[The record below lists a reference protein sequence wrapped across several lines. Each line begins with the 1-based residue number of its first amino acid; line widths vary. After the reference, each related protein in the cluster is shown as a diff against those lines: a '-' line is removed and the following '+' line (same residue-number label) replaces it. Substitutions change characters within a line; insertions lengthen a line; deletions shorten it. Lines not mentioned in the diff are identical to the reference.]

1 MWPLWDWTFLWDE
14 TQVLQVKNYSGV
26 FSTFKIFLESFH
38 KAAWHIQ
45 ISLQFVHHEHPSSLA
60 GRACNPFTEA
70 LPSSQQPRAAVWP
83 VAIRYMSSPSLSS
96 HFLSSLKLSCQ
107 KDTHTQTHTKFNHL
121 LNWVV
126 VIQYTVYLLF
136 GSTGSKMLINQT
148 PTYIKI

>member
-45 ISLQFVHHEHPSSLA
+45 ISLQFVHYEHPSSLA

-83 VAIRYMSSPSLSS
+83 VAIRYMSSPSLITFPVISQAV
-96 HFLSSLKLSCQ
+96 LSKRHTH
-107 KDTHTQTHTKFNHL
+107 KHTQNL
-121 LNWVV
+121 
-126 VIQYTVYLLF
+126 IIS
-136 GSTGSKMLINQT
+136 STELWWYSTL
-148 PTYIKI
+148 YISFLAVLAVRCL

>member
-45 ISLQFVHHEHPSSLA
+45 ISLQFVHYEHPSSLA

-83 VAIRYMSSPSLSS
+83 VAIRYMSSPSLITFPVISQAV
-96 HFLSSLKLSCQ
+96 LSKR
-107 KDTHTQTHTKFNHL
+107 HTAQTHTKFNHL